1 MNYFSL
7 EKSCTFTINYLSL
20 LYIALVRVY
29 AHARA
34 ITSQHTTTQEYNKQK
49 IQTILTF
56 YTMKKL
62 LLFLMATMLLG
73 VSCQQNEFSELNMKN
88 GTSVTLKID
97 VPELTDTRSG
107 ETDMNSGLGAIDNFT
122 ADEWAKYDV
131 RYIMEIYDATDGYV
145 NLNEPIKKRDVK
157 TLDEYAETMFDVRL
171 VPQRTYRFVIWAD
184 FVEQGSKED
193 LSYNTSD
200 LNNITRKEVVAM
212 DECQDAY
219 FICKDLFVGNE
230 GISES
235 LTLKR
240 PFGKIRVITT
250 DHNEVNIGS
259 EPEKVEVKFYNHT
272 LYTSLNAV
280 TGQATGETVNE
291 YTYTLTKESTPY
303 TQGYDA
309 SIQNLTLFSDY
320 ILAGDFEE
328 EGAQEVNF
336 TVKVWGKDG
345 REIKTNDFS
354 TQIPLGRNHLTTIV
368 GNLLTLQNNINI
380 VIDDKFDGEY
390 IRNTEVSDTT
400 ITNWAY
406 GKLNANNNYE
416 FELSDNQNTFSVIV
430 AKSAIEAG
438 KLKTGEYAFVANE
451 ALLQDNTFTIN
462 NLMVATRSSVEAI
475 IKQGSMSI
483 AEGENGGAV
492 ATLDLYY
499 ATSAEDTEYDYI
511 RLCFASNESIA
522 VKERIATP
530 NVESKVEGNVVTL
543 WWTAVENAASYS
555 VANGEQ
561 EPVTIETTSYVF
573 TGEYDTEYSFSVMA
587 LANDT
592 TKYYESEA
600 KVVVVTT
607 EAEPVA
613 DDVILYFSAPHWEV
627 DGARF
632 AIYYWNDST
641 QNWADLHLAEG
652 ESAIYT
658 TTIPGGYSNVI
669 FCRMNPAGD
678 NNWDNKWNQTTDLT
692 IPTNGNNLFTVNNNA
707 WDSATGTWSLYTKS
721 EKVEITST
729 LTFDDKAKR
738 TAFSSSSQT
747 WEENGIT
754 FVNDK
759 SQSTSAVAD
768 YAKPARCYASSKITV
783 STEGEISKI
792 VFDCNSASYATALK
806 NSIGSSATVSS
817 DKVTVVL
824 SGQESFVINKL
835 TAQVRLDAVTVT
847 YMK

>member
-1 MNYFSL
+1 
-7 EKSCTFTINYLSL
+7 
-20 LYIALVRVY
+20 
-29 AHARA
+29 
-34 ITSQHTTTQEYNKQK
+34 
-49 IQTILTF
+49 
-56 YTMKKL
+56 MKKL

-475 IKQGSMSI
+475 IKHGSMSI

-492 ATLDLYY
+492 ATLELYY

-511 RLCFASNESIA
+511 RLCFTSNESIA

-561 EPVTIETTSYVF
+561 EPVIIETTSYVF
-573 TGEYDTEYSFSVMA
+573 TGEYDTEYTFSVMA

-678 NNWDNKWNQTTDLT
+678 NSWNNKWNQTTDLT

-783 STEGEISKI
+783 STEGEISEI

-847 YMK
+847 YKK

>member
-1 MNYFSL
+1 
-7 EKSCTFTINYLSL
+7 
-20 LYIALVRVY
+20 
-29 AHARA
+29 
-34 ITSQHTTTQEYNKQK
+34 
-49 IQTILTF
+49 
-56 YTMKKL
+56 MKKL

-193 LSYNTSD
+193 LNYNTSD

-291 YTYTLTKESTPY
+291 YTYTLTKENTPY

-483 AEGENGGAV
+483 AEGENGGVV
-492 ATLDLYY
+492 AALDLYY
-499 ATSAEDTEYDYI
+499 ATSSEDTEYDYI
-511 RLCFASNESIA
+511 RLCFTSNESIA

-561 EPVTIETTSYVF
+561 EPVIIETTSYVF
-573 TGEYDTEYSFSVMA
+573 TGEYDTEYTFSVMA

-641 QNWADLHLAEG
+641 QNWADLYLAEG

-678 NNWDNKWNQTTDLT
+678 NNWNNKWNQTTDLT

-738 TAFSSSSQT
+738 TAFSSASQT

-783 STEGEISKI
+783 STEGEISEI
-792 VFDCNSASYATALK
+792 VFDCNSTSYATALK

-847 YMK
+847 YTK

>member
-1 MNYFSL
+1 
-7 EKSCTFTINYLSL
+7 
-20 LYIALVRVY
+20 
-29 AHARA
+29 
-34 ITSQHTTTQEYNKQK
+34 
-49 IQTILTF
+49 
-56 YTMKKL
+56 MKKL

-499 ATSAEDTEYDYI
+499 ATSVEDTEYDYI
-511 RLCFASNESIA
+511 HLCFTSNESIA

-561 EPVTIETTSYVF
+561 EPVIIETTSYVF
-573 TGEYDTEYSFSVMA
+573 TGEYDTEYTFSVMA

-678 NNWDNKWNQTTDLT
+678 NNWNNKWNQTTDLT

-759 SQSTSAVAD
+759 SQSTTAVAD
-768 YAKPARCYASSKITV
+768 YAKPARCYANSKITV
-783 STEGEISKI
+783 STEGEISEI
-792 VFDCNSASYATALK
+792 VFDCNSTSYATTLK

-847 YMK
+847 YTK

>member
-1 MNYFSL
+1 
-7 EKSCTFTINYLSL
+7 
-20 LYIALVRVY
+20 
-29 AHARA
+29 
-34 ITSQHTTTQEYNKQK
+34 
-49 IQTILTF
+49 
-56 YTMKKL
+56 MKKL

-309 SIQNLTLFSDY
+309 SVQNLTLFSDY

-416 FELSDNQNTFSVIV
+416 FELSDNQNIFSVIV

-483 AEGENGGAV
+483 AEGENGGVV

-499 ATSAEDTEYDYI
+499 ATSSEDTEYDYI
-511 RLCFASNESIA
+511 RLCFTSNESIA

-573 TGEYDTEYSFSVMA
+573 TGEYDTEYTFSVMA

-613 DDVILYFSAPHWEV
+613 DNVILYFSAPHWEV

-678 NNWDNKWNQTTDLT
+678 NNWNNKWNQTTDLT

-759 SQSTSAVAD
+759 SQSTTAVAD

-783 STEGEISKI
+783 STTEGEISKI
-792 VFDCNSASYATALK
+792 VFDCNSTSYATTLK

-824 SGQESFVINKL
+824 NGQESFVINKL

-847 YMK
+847 YTK

>member
-1 MNYFSL
+1 
-7 EKSCTFTINYLSL
+7 
-20 LYIALVRVY
+20 
-29 AHARA
+29 
-34 ITSQHTTTQEYNKQK
+34 
-49 IQTILTF
+49 
-56 YTMKKL
+56 MKKL

-107 ETDMNSGLGAIDNFT
+107 ETDMNSGLGAIGNFT

-328 EGAQEVNF
+328 KGAQEVNF

-451 ALLQDNTFTIN
+451 ALLHDNTFTIN

-511 RLCFASNESIA
+511 RLCFTSNESIA

-561 EPVTIETTSYVF
+561 EPVIIETTSYVF
-573 TGEYDTEYSFSVMA
+573 TGEYDTEYTFSVMA

-607 EAEPVA
+607 EPEPVA

-678 NNWDNKWNQTTDLT
+678 NNWNNKWNQTTDLT

-721 EKVEITST
+721 EKVETTST
-729 LTFDDKAKR
+729 LTFDNKAKR
-738 TAFSSSSQT
+738 TAFSSASQT

-768 YAKPARCYASSKITV
+768 YAKPARCYANSKITV

-792 VFDCNSASYATALK
+792 VFDCNSTSYATALK

-824 SGQESFVINKL
+824 NSQESFVINKL

>member
-1 MNYFSL
+1 
-7 EKSCTFTINYLSL
+7 
-20 LYIALVRVY
+20 
-29 AHARA
+29 
-34 ITSQHTTTQEYNKQK
+34 
-49 IQTILTF
+49 
-56 YTMKKL
+56 MKKL

-430 AKSAIEAG
+430 AKSAIEDG
-438 KLKTGEYAFVANE
+438 KLKIGEYAFVANE

-511 RLCFASNESIA
+511 RLCFTSNESIA

-530 NVESKVEGNVVTL
+530 NVESKIEGNVVTL

-561 EPVTIETTSYVF
+561 EPVIIETTSYVF
-573 TGEYDTEYSFSVMA
+573 TGEYDTEYTFSIMA

-678 NNWDNKWNQTTDLT
+678 NNWNNKWNQTTDLT

-721 EKVEITST
+721 EKVETTST
-729 LTFDDKAKR
+729 LTFDNKAKR
-738 TAFSSSSQT
+738 TAFSSASQT

-768 YAKPARCYASSKITV
+768 YAKPARCYANSKITV

-792 VFDCNSASYATALK
+792 VFDCNSTSYATTLK

-824 SGQESFVINKL
+824 NGQESFVINKL